1 MVKIIRLLSKVQETE
16 SIESIESTE
25 SSIEN
30 IFSEDSLTAIASPH
44 KYDKCGVKKI
54 SPHAFVHG
62 FLEMFQEGKN
72 CTRILSLKIG
82 LLINDTIKK
91 ESLEDRF
98 NRRSYNYVVDLLEK
112 VMSRRVENLR
122 QTSEGR
128 ELDAV
133 INDKLGSKFNNVY
146 IADSTCQAVPANLAL
161 LFPSSHNQAG
171 NTKATMR
178 LQVIYNYTAKAF
190 SFFELGSFRDNDQSA
205 SDNIF
210 NVAQPGDL
218 VIRDLGYFALAV
230 FALMT
235 KQGIYFLSKYKYGV
249 TVLDAQTKEKIDL
262 LKFLRGK
269 NAVDTKVKLGAK
281 EQLEVRLIA
290 HKLPELIANQR
301 IAKAKAE
308 RHSKTEHSKEYYE
321 LLKWEI
327 YITNVPVEILKPLEI
342 KELYTIRWFIE
353 IIFKTWKSHFNFKK
367 ILNTPSMSY
376 YRALITIVL
385 MLTKITYSFTHLFCY
400 IDEKVQK
407 EYNLLIS
414 PLKFMDLINSLWT
427 HICKAKTFED
437 IDYLIPQFAA
447 HGTYE
452 RRKDRKNMREKRI

>member
-1 MVKIIRLLSKVQETE
+1 MVKIIRLIPKIQE
-16 SIESIESTE
+16 IDSTD

-30 IFSEDSLTAIASPH
+30 VFSESSLTSIANEH

-54 SPHAFVHG
+54 TAHAFVHG

-72 CTRILSLKIG
+72 CARILCLKIG
-82 LLINDTIKK
+82 LLVNNTLKK

-98 NRRSYNYVVDLLEK
+98 NRRTFGFVVGLLQT
-112 VMSRRVENLR
+112 VMTRRVDKLR
-122 QTSEGR
+122 KTEEGR
-128 ELDAV
+128 ELNAV
-133 INDKLGSKFNNVY
+133 LNDKLGSKFKNVY
-146 IADSTCQAVPANLAL
+146 IADSTCQAVPSNLAP
-161 LFPSSHNQAG
+161 LFPSSHNQG
-171 NTKATMR
+171 GKTKATMR

-205 SDNIF
+205 SDNILS
-210 NVAQPGDL
+210 VAKPGDL
-218 VIRDLGYFALAV
+218 VIRDLGYFALFV
-230 FALMT
+230 FALMAKT
-235 KQGIYFLSKYKYGV
+235 GIYFLSKYKYGV

-262 LKFLRGK
+262 LKLFYGK
-269 NAVDTKVKLGAK
+269 NSVDMMVKLGAK
-281 EQLEVRLIA
+281 EQLLVRLVA
-290 HKLPELIANQR
+290 HKLPELVANQR

-308 RHSKTEHSKEYYE
+308 RHSKTEHSNEYYE

-327 YITNVPVEILKPLEI
+327 YVTNVPIEILKPLEI

-385 MLTKITYSFTHLFCY
+385 MLVKITYSFTHLFSY

-407 EYNLLIS
+407 EYNRLIS

-437 IDYLIPQFAA
+437 IDYLIPQFAE

-452 RRKDRKNMREKRI
+452 RRKNRKNMREKHI